1 MTGEQNV
8 LLKQEVGTVSSQSGL
23 RYFSFDVDFFSDKK
37 IRMLKARHGVKGV
50 MLYIWLLCEIYKNG
64 YYLKF
69 DDDYEYL
76 ISKELNMSI
85 GEIKQVMK
93 FLAERSM
100 FDNTLFRSDN
110 IVTSPGIQKRF
121 QLAIDGISKKS
132 LQIVRKFWI
141 LSEEE
146 TQGFIK
152 VTLFSDFNPKNNKN
166 SENFDTKE
174 NKEKKE
180 KNNHCRADDT
190 QYMMLPESEKEN
202 KSKSNSETIKQIIDY
217 LNYKTGKR
225 FKATTGET
233 KKHINARLREGFI
246 FKDFKT
252 VIDNKA
258 EQWLNNSEMNKYL
271 RPSTLFSPKF
281 ESYLNENIQ
290 NIRGKPERVINDC
303 SSDFKEWSDE
313 KLDDVYNSLH

>member
-1 MTGEQNV
+1 M
-8 LLKQEVGTVSSQSGL
+8 SSQSGL

-37 IRMLKARHGVKGV
+37 IRMLKARHGIKGV
-50 MLYIWLLCEIYKNG
+50 ILYIWLLCEIYKNG

-69 DDDYEYL
+69 DNDYEYL
-76 ISKELNMSI
+76 ISKELNIST

-110 IVTSPGIQKRF
+110 IITSPGIQRRF
-121 QLAIDGISKKS
+121 QLAIDGMSKKS

-152 VTLFSDFNPKNNKN
+152 VTLFSDFDPKNDKN

-174 NKEKKE
+174 KKE
-180 KNNHCRADDT
+180 IKEQNNHCRADEAQHT
-190 QYMMLPESEKEN
+190 MSPKSEEKN
-202 KSKSNSETIKQIIDY
+202 KSTSNSETIKQIIDY
-217 LNYKTGKR
+217 LNNKTGKR

-252 VIDNKA
+252 VIDNKS

-290 NIRGKPERVINDC
+290 NIRKNTERVINDG
-303 SSDFKEWSDE
+303 SLDFKDWSDE
-313 KLDDVYNSLH
+313 KLDDVYNSLR